1 MVKLN
6 TNIETKK
13 LYDQK
18 LTKSDIYI
26 EFTDNSIIGISIKS
40 KKSDFLTNYSIEKI
54 FTEINIQH
62 DLKNIRIDMVLN
74 KFKKKIYPKS
84 RREEANEMFYNKNNK
99 YYSEINNILN
109 DSDNMKKFV
118 NIMKKYLFKSLLNS
132 IPLIISC
139 FSIISLKGSL
149 LNAEYLFE
157 ELDIDTS
164 TKTEEDSAVLPTN
177 PLEIVEMIRR
187 QNSMNDATNPSDAID
202 DALKSFNTLEEN

>member
-1 MVKLN
+1 
-6 TNIETKK
+6 
-13 LYDQK
+13 
-18 LTKSDIYI
+18 
-26 EFTDNSIIGISIKS
+26 
-40 KKSDFLTNYSIEKI
+40 
-54 FTEINIQH
+54 
-62 DLKNIRIDMVLN
+62 
-74 KFKKKIYPKS
+74 
-84 RREEANEMFYNKNNK
+84 
-99 YYSEINNILN
+99 
-109 DSDNMKKFV
+109 
-118 NIMKKYLFKSLLNS
+118 MKKYLFKSLLNS

-139 FSIISLKGSL
+139 ISIISLKGSL